1 MQRLLFILSLLLYG
15 TVILAQ
21 GKDELLKKRQQL
33 KREIEL
39 TEKAL
44 NETRKTTKENIV
56 HLNHINK
63 IIDLQGNVIENISGQ
78 LKFIETDIVK
88 SQREVNKWAK
98 VLDTLKQE
106 YAKSMV
112 YAYKNR
118 NSYDFLNF
126 IFSASSFNDAIKR
139 ITYLKSYR
147 NYREMQ
153 GDNILKTQALL
164 GNRIKQLSGN
174 KEKKNEALNEK
185 NKELTQLE
193 KQQVEKERIVQKLKG
208 RQNELAAE
216 VANKRK
222 QDAKIRSLITT
233 MINREIAIARKKAE
247 TERIEREK
255 ANKAKPDNNI
265 SVVTTKSRTRE
276 RKVVEDHSSLVSSD
290 ADRVL
295 NADFERNRG
304 SLPWPVD
311 GFILTHYGRY
321 TIPGT
326 KNVIGDNPGVSIGT
340 QVGSPVKAI
349 FAGEVTLVNFMDDKQ
364 LVCIKHGKYFTVYS
378 NLSSASVQRG
388 QVVKTGQVIGKAA
401 LNDDGQGQV
410 DLLLMKETN
419 NINPESWMHRK

>member
-1 MQRLLFILSLLLYG
+1 MQRLLFTISFFLFC
-15 TVILAQ
+15 TTIVAQ
-21 GKDELLKKRQQL
+21 GKDELLKQRQQL
-33 KREIEL
+33 KKEIES

-44 NETRKTTKENIV
+44 NETKRTTKENIV

-78 LKFIETDIVK
+78 LKYIESDIVK
-88 SQREVNKWAK
+88 SQREVNKWARI
-98 VLDTLKQE
+98 LDTLKQE
-106 YAKSMV
+106 YAKSMI

-126 IFSASSFNDAIKR
+126 IFSASTFNDAIKR

-164 GNRIKQLSGN
+164 GSRIKQLSGN
-174 KEKKNEALNEK
+174 KEKKNEVLKEK
-185 NKELTQLE
+185 NNELTQLE
-193 KQQVEKERIVQKLKG
+193 KQQAEKERIVQKLKG
-208 RQNELAAE
+208 RQKELAAE

-233 MINREIAIARKKAE
+233 MINREIALARKKAE
-247 TERIEREK
+247 ADRIDRERT
-255 ANKAKPDNNI
+255 NKSKSDNGI
-265 SVVTTKSRTRE
+265 AVVTTKSRTKE
-276 RKVVEDHSSLVSSD
+276 RKPADMHNILVFSE

-321 TIPGT
+321 SIPGT
-326 KNVIGDNPGVSIGT
+326 TVIGDNPGVSIGT

-349 FAGEVTLVNFMDDKQ
+349 FTGEVTLVNFMDDKQ

-378 NLSSASVQRG
+378 NLLSASVQRG
-388 QVVKTGQVIGKAA
+388 QIVKTGQVIGKAA

-419 NINPESWMHRK
+419 NINPETWMHRK